1 MVEARA
7 LAPHSPLLHAPVKCG
22 GGFEPFLQTLRQ
34 ASAFPT
40 PMKIKSALVLLLA
53 LGAFLAGCATS
64 EKLNDIHIGMTK
76 SQVLAILGTP
86 DSTSAQ
92 ANVEYMTYYLTA
104 ESGYGRDQPYMVRM
118 VSGRVESFGRFS
130 QLFDLYNRPVTS
142 ASPGDPNFPGLGI
155 STLTG
160 APVMAGPAASPD
172 LATEIQRLKALKDSG
187 ALTEEEFEKAKAK
200 ILGDSK

>member
-1 MVEARA
+1 
-7 LAPHSPLLHAPVKCG
+7 
-22 GGFEPFLQTLRQ
+22 
-34 ASAFPT
+34 
-40 PMKIKSALVLLLA
+40 
-53 LGAFLAGCATS
+53 
-64 EKLNDIHIGMTK
+64 
-76 SQVLAILGTP
+76 
-86 DSTSAQ
+86 
-92 ANVEYMTYYLTA
+92 MTYYLTA

-200 ILGDSK
+200 ILGDTK